1 MEKQEHK
8 RTNYI
13 PSEILHFILFRE
25 KKITFYSYF
34 IHFISVINDTWSVA
48 RPKNGQNYWVFTSIT
63 CFAAIKYL
71 YYISDA
77 FTVVRNM
84 TVITAI

>member
-1 MEKQEHK
+1 MEKQENK
-8 RTNYI
+8 WTNYI

-48 RPKNGQNYWVFTSIT
+48 KPKKWAELLGFYVNHMFRSY
-63 CFAAIKYL
+63 
-71 YYISDA
+71 
-77 FTVVRNM
+77 
-84 TVITAI
+84 